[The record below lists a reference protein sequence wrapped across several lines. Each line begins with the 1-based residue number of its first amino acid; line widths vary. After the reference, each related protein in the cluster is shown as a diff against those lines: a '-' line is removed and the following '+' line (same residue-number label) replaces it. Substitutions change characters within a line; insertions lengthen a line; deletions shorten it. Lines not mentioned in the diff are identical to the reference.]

1 MKVSGSASQ
10 SPTLTRGWF
19 YGFAGTKGAEVE
31 VKKSKVAWHVQHRW
45 VYSFHRHTEGF
56 RSQKPAKLSLKSRK
70 QLQKHGA
77 ELTRTKQT
85 TIKKSVETNFV
96 VTLQRCGRVWRE
108 GGAKPGVLWR
118 SWWGER
124 NIRCASFLFVPV
136 EGQATPFTTHMHTWN
151 RNLNVS
157 PPHTGRTSPQP
168 VMDCWLHIPLAASS
182 SLRFVVITWL
192 YTARAFVIYHTE
204 CNFLQ

>member
-1 MKVSGSASQ
+1 M
-10 SPTLTRGWF
+10 
-19 YGFAGTKGAEVE
+19 
-31 VKKSKVAWHVQHRW
+31 
-45 VYSFHRHTEGF
+45 
-56 RSQKPAKLSLKSRK
+56 
-70 QLQKHGA
+70 
-77 ELTRTKQT
+77 
-85 TIKKSVETNFV
+85 

-168 VMDCWLHIPLAASS
+168 VMDCWLHIPLVASS

-204 CNFLQ
+204 CNFLQLVQLVRFNPIIHNQRASFCKCTAKNWMLKHPPRCFSSGWLQACVLLFFFLLTINKDHQCLSDAAQPLNQKNKTCISSEYLKLLKF